1 MLYSFVMLI
10 SSNTF
15 QQHLL
20 VSWLKKKIFVFSISQ
35 DFFTF
40 SAKLTRTNLVISII
54 RIRYLNKANLIFF
67 FESDYVQFYECF
79 SKSNFLIEKFCRQRL
94 RRGVQYQVCMCRQQ
108 QTFQIEDQC
117 IFHSSNSKFVHPII
131 IAANAAMYICVYY
144 VVLQY
149 TTSLG
154 MYKESWSRVP
164 SCAKMESR
172 QITGRTTP
180 NNWLKAR
187 HLPFYNTHLKGRNL
201 NLAFL
206 PR

>member
-20 VSWLKKKIFVFSISQ
+20 VSWLKKNLCLIISQ

-40 SAKLTRTNLVISII
+40 SAKLTRTDLVISI
-54 RIRYLNKANLIFF
+54 RIRYDF
-67 FESDYVQFYECF
+67 FESDYVQLYECF

-94 RRGVQYQVCMCRQQ
+94 RRGVYQVCMCRQQ

-131 IAANAAMYICVYY
+131 IAANAAMYICIYY

-164 SCAKMESR
+164 SFAKMESR

-187 HLPFYNTHLKGRNL
+187 HLPFYNTTHTLERQK
-201 NLAFL
+201 
-206 PR
+206 P